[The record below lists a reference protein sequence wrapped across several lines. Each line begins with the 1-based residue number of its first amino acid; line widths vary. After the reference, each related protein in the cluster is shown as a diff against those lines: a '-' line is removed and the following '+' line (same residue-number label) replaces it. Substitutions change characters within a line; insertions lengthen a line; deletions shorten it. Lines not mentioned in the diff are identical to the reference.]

1 LIDNKGGDVNSQTGK
16 QETQENKIGTGRVWP
31 DSELTEQIIAAA
43 IHVHRGLGPG
53 YLESFYEEALCLE
66 LEAKNISFER
76 QKTVEVRYH
85 DQVIG
90 IHRLDLLVDS
100 KVVVELKAIREFEP
114 IHYSVIRSYLKATG
128 LETGLLLNF
137 HSVPLAIK
145 RVGRE
150 FKGSNP

>member
-1 LIDNKGGDVNSQTGK
+1 M
-16 QETQENKIGTGRVWP
+16 
-31 DSELTEQIIAAA
+31 
-43 IHVHRGLGPG
+43 
-53 YLESFYEEALCLE
+53 ESIYEEALCLE
-66 LEAKNISFER
+66 LEANNISFER

-85 DQVIG
+85 DKVIG

-100 KVVVELKAIREFEP
+100 KVVLELKAIKEFEP
-114 IHYSVIRSYLKATG
+114 IHFSIVRSYVKATG

-145 RVGRE
+145 RVGHE